1 MRPCRRQSALEVTH
15 WRSVIRPLCAVLMLS
30 PALWP
35 SLTQA
40 QSDRGGGWPDDPRLR
55 PYVIEDMPA
64 ERGIDREPRRPATVR
79 PAPRDDRAREGR
91 GDDPVPNPVPVT
103 RLAPA
108 ESSVRNVV
116 GAGGGAACNNPNAL
130 GVSREV
136 EIDAASGPRYG
147 FQQYKLIDFL
157 REGEIVLTFD
167 DGPAPAYTK
176 PILQA
181 LSQHCT
187 KATFF
192 IVGRNAL
199 AYPEV
204 VKDEAARGHT
214 IANHTFSHA
223 NLGMRKILPKRTQ
236 QADGFG
242 VDPMPAQP
250 SSAGIFTSSVPRAP
264 QYGMGH
270 PTMTPGS
277 IPQQPTFAPAMSP
290 DKAKAEIELGFS
302 ATSRALGV
310 PMAPFFRFPYLGY
323 STAMHNYLSERN
335 VAVFSIDVDSVD
347 YRAKRAEEVINKVM
361 SDLSHQ
367 KKGILLFHD
376 IQPATAQAMP
386 ALLDLLKAKGY
397 RVVHLRSKSQLQTIA
412 SYDARVG
419 KDGVKMD
426 AVAEHKPLVKRTMTW
441 GMAPGGAQPAG
452 GGTTVAA
459 QTAESDATRRAKKP
473 IVKAD
478 RSEIPGYVPARP
490 GQPEILPW
498 QTQTRR
504 NSGW

>member
-1 MRPCRRQSALEVTH
+1 MRPCRRYETCGAVRLLGAAGLLSMLLMAGAAV
-15 WRSVIRPLCAVLMLS
+15 WGAPLY
-30 PALWP
+30 
-35 SLTQA
+35 A
-40 QSDRGGGWPDDPRLR
+40 QSGSSSGWPEDPRLR
-55 PYVIEDMPA
+55 PYVIESAPD
-64 ERGIDREPRRPATVR
+64 ERGAAREPQRPAVARPATTT
-79 PAPRDDRAREGR
+79 ER
-91 GDDPVPNPVPVT
+91 GEEAVPNPVPVA
-103 RLAPA
+103 RPA
-108 ESSVRNVV
+108 SAGGSVRNV
-116 GAGGGAACNNPNAL
+116 AGGSAGACANPNAL

-136 EIDAASGPRYG
+136 EIDPASGPRYG
-147 FQQYKLIDFL
+147 HQQYKMIDFL

-181 LSQHCT
+181 LSHHCT

-204 VKDEAARGHT
+204 VKDEFARGHT

-223 NLGMRKILPKRTQ
+223 NLGMRRILPKRTQ
-236 QADGFG
+236 LSDGSG
-242 VDPMPAQP
+242 SDLLSVQPAG
-250 SSAGIFTSSVPRAP
+250 AGIFTSSVARNSQSNP
-264 QYGMGH
+264 GH

-290 DKAKAEIELGFS
+290 EKAKAEIELGFS

-323 STAMHNYLSERN
+323 STAMHNYLGERN

-347 YRAKRAEEVINKVM
+347 YRAKRAEDVINRVM
-361 SDLSHQ
+361 ADLKDQ

-386 ALLDLLKAKGY
+386 AMLDLLQAKGY
-397 RVVHLRSKSQLQTIA
+397 RVVHLRPKSQLQTLA

-419 KDGVKMD
+419 KDGGRID
-426 AVAEHKPLVKRTMTW
+426 AVAEKKPLVKRTMTW
-441 GMAPGGAQPAG
+441 GMAPGGSAPGSTA
-452 GGTTVAA
+452 VAA
-459 QTAESDATRRAKKP
+459 QTADSDAFRRAKKP
-473 IVKAD
+473 ITKAD

-498 QTQTRR
+498 QTETRR

>member
-1 MRPCRRQSALEVTH
+1 MRPCRRHTTIAITRLLMVGAGLWVT
-15 WRSVIRPLCAVLMLS
+15 
-30 PALWP
+30 P
-35 SLTQA
+35 SFA
-40 QSDRGGGWPDDPRLR
+40 QSDRGAGWPEDPRLR
-55 PYVIEDMPA
+55 PYVIEGSPE
-64 ERGIDREPRRPATVR
+64 ERGVDREPRRPAVAR
-79 PAPRDDRAREGR
+79 PAPRDERLPEDRDEQA
-91 GDDPVPNPVPVT
+91 VPNPVPVA
-103 RLAPA
+103 RPAPA
-108 ESSVRNVV
+108 GGPVRNVAG
-116 GAGGGAACNNPNAL
+116 GAGACNNPNAL

-136 EIDAASGPRYG
+136 EIDPASGPRYG

-181 LSQHCT
+181 LSHHCT

-214 IANHTFSHA
+214 IANHTYSHA
-223 NLGMRKILPKRTQ
+223 NLGMRRIVPKRTQ

-242 VDPMPAQP
+242 ADPLLAQP
-250 SSAGIFTSSVPRAP
+250 SSAGIFTSSVPRSN
-264 QYGMGH
+264 H

-277 IPQQPTFAPAMSP
+277 IPQQPTFVPAMSP